1 MPYAAN
7 GEISQAP
14 IEGGIPIS
22 DEQYQEALA
31 GVLKGWVVS
40 IDGGFSVE
48 PPAEEPAP
56 EPEPDPTPEEA
67 LAMERAR
74 MIVSRFQ
81 GRAALMQ
88 ADLLG
93 QVEAIMEDPATD
105 PLTIM
110 AWHDASEFRRLSP
123 TIGTIAG
130 MLGLTDLQVDDLFRQ
145 AATIVA

>member
-7 GEISQAP
+7 GQFGQSP

-31 GVLKGWVVS
+31 GVLVGKVVS
-40 IDGGFSVE
+40 IDGGFSVDFPPE
-48 PPAEEPAP
+48 PDP
-56 EPEPDPTPEEA
+56 EPEPELTPEEQ
-67 LAMERAR
+67 LAQERTR

-93 QVEAIMEDPATD
+93 QVETIMEDPATD

-123 TIGTIAG
+123 TIDAVAG
-130 MLGLTDLQVDDLFRQ
+130 ILGLTDLQVDDLFRQ